1 MKKKLIR
8 IITLGAVLALLFTS
22 AANVYAD
29 VPEEKEIPGSTAEVQ
44 EPAKINIEKLTVVL
58 DRYMETANGS
68 VITP

>member
-29 VPEEKEIPGSTAEVQ
+29 VAEEKETPDSTAEVQ
-44 EPAKINIEKLTVVL
+44 GTGQNI
-58 DRYMETANGS
+58 
-68 VITP
+68 